1 MNNQSNLSQSLF
13 NNPRYAEAIAA
24 TTQVAQEDYNLVE
37 QELRPVEDTLRE
49 LERSLS
55 SRLSH
60 IKMASIA
67 EQAGKTQRDTS
78 TYLTDIYQRL
88 TNEKATDIRQL
99 RETLRAKK
107 RTVGHFTLVI
117 MGRTKAGKSTLF
129 STLLGHGYE
138 GIGTG
143 GQRTTRENKS
153 YNLDN
158 GIRLIDTP
166 GIAAVGGE
174 ADEAEALRAVAEA
187 DLICY
192 VMTDDS
198 AQVAEFE
205 FLGKLKQQTKPLVI
219 LLNVQYN
226 LENKVLLK
234 RFFKKADEML
244 TGEDISSHKERIFR
258 YAREHY
264 QNDSITVIPVMLFA
278 AQLSRQK
285 DDPELC
291 QQLYNASRMK
301 DFLNWISNAIE
312 NYGALLASQTLLG
325 ETGVS
330 LTPKIATIQQEIK
343 TCQESG
349 KLLEKKQ
356 QELVSKLK
364 RVGKDGSKKLEVEI
378 QEIFQDLSHEVPNFA
393 RNNWDQDILTQQR
406 KWKNLIDNEIQFPK
420 RIKDVLDGLE
430 LDYIKRNQ
438 EVLDE
443 ISKDFQFSSKSKHQ
457 DFHFSGAGAGFDFR
471 SILDGVGKILA
482 LAAFIPGV
490 NVLAAVVGGVL
501 MGIFGGFLPSKSER
515 MREACNKIER
525 ELKQKIESQRRDY
538 SKNTI
543 QGWGQACENNE
554 NIIKKH
560 FQDLEKEL
568 NDISN
573 LLQKSTDSITKTRDY
588 LTGFFALRIFYWCQN
603 QNEKMKINRSVLPK
617 AIVRL
622 TRNPGKYFSI
632 YLKIRANPKIEDQKK
647 CSQML
652 GEDIKFIMIN

>member
-1 MNNQSNLSQSLF
+1 MNNESNLSQSLF

-24 TTQVAQEDYNLVE
+24 TTQIAQEDYNLVE

-60 IKMASIA
+60 IKMASISQ
-67 EQAGKTQRDTS
+67 QAGKTQRDTS
-78 TYLTDIYQRL
+78 TYLADIYQRL
-88 TNEKATDIRQL
+88 TNEKATDIQQL

-153 YNLDN
+153 YDLDN

-291 QQLYNASRMK
+291 QQLYNASRMQ

-343 TCQESG
+343 TCQESS

-356 QELVSKLK
+356 QELISKLK
-364 RVGKDGSKKLEVEI
+364 RVGKDGNKKLEVEI

-393 RNNWDQDILTQQR
+393 RNNWDKDTDTQ
-406 KWKNLIDNEIQFPK
+406 KENWKKLRDDEVK
-420 RIKDVLDGLE
+420 LSGRIENFVDRLQA
-430 LDYIKRNQ
+430 DYIKRNQ
-438 EVLDE
+438 EILDE
-443 ISKDFQFSSKSKHQ
+443 ISKDFQFMALSKHQ
-457 DFHFSGAGAGFDFR
+457 DFGFFGVDAGFDFQ
-471 SILDGVGKILA
+471 SIFSGLGSLLA
-482 LAAFIPGV
+482 LVSFIPGV
-490 NVLAAVVGGVL
+490 NFLVAGA
-501 MGIFGGFLPSKSER
+501 GIFVSIISGFFETKEER
-515 MREACNKIER
+515 KQKNCKKIEQTLKR
-525 ELKQKIESQRRDY
+525 EIESQH
-538 SKNTI
+538 KNYIKSIT
-543 QGWGQACENNE
+543 QVWEQACGDHENR
-554 NIIKKH
+554 IKQH

-573 LLQKSTDSITKTRDY
+573 LLQKSTDSITKARDY

-617 AIVRL
+617 TIVRL